1 MAPVEDNMETLQ
13 NENTKLNEQL
23 KVLRQKNKALRK
35 ENKLLLEKVTKYP
48 CCTHIHK
55 RKYSLEPPLNPPRHD
70 LPDEGGPEHA
80 YCQNCDNMQPMYF
93 GEITNTEMR
102 TRCVWIC
109 TKCCDVDG
117 PCSFGPEFKIL
128 CELCIVK
135 RKKAKEKNESR
146 KRKRE
151 NNEWSRIQRQ
161 NEEHNKRLL
170 LC

>member
-1 MAPVEDNMETLQ
+1 
-13 NENTKLNEQL
+13 
-23 KVLRQKNKALRK
+23 
-35 ENKLLLEKVTKYP
+35 
-48 CCTHIHK
+48 
-55 RKYSLEPPLNPPRHD
+55 
-70 LPDEGGPEHA
+70 
-80 YCQNCDNMQPMYF
+80 MYF

-117 PCSFGPEFKIL
+117 PCSFAPEFKIL

-135 RKKAKEKNESR
+135 RKKVKEKNESR

-151 NNEWSRIQRQ
+151 NNEWLRIQRQ
-161 NEEHNKRLL
+161 NEEHNRRLL